1 MGGKR
6 GSFATSGITL
16 PTQKGF
22 RELGGLFLDDVDV
35 VDAVLPES
43 LKKVSRVLPIR
54 MLVKGW
60 AFFYQI
66 ALSTRTRS

>member
-1 MGGKR
+1 M
-6 GSFATSGITL
+6 SY
-16 PTQKGF
+16 QKGF

-54 MLVKGW
+54 MLVRLG
-60 AFFYQI
+60 
-66 ALSTRTRS
+66 LC

>member
-1 MGGKR
+1 M
-6 GSFATSGITL
+6 SY
-16 PTQKGF
+16 QKGF

-43 LKKVSRVLPIR
+43 LKKVSPVLPIR

>member
-1 MGGKR
+1 M
-6 GSFATSGITL
+6 SY
-16 PTQKGF
+16 QKGF

-60 AFFYQI
+60 AFF
-66 ALSTRTRS
+66 LPK